1 MLKCQNWNT
10 TWQIL
15 TPNIG
20 LNAQTQDIDH
30 DETFA
35 PFTIM
40 TTM

>member
-1 MLKCQNWNT
+1 MRKCQNWNIT
-10 TWQIL
+10 QQML

-20 LNAQTQDIDH
+20 PNAQTQDIDD
-30 DETFA
+30 DEPFA